1 MDDDERKKLDDELRR
16 EFEREC
22 AKYEFTVEDAR
33 RHFGEWDMEDP
44 VVWAILR
51 VVQAQNDFAHAIL
64 SCELN
69 GVSYRMLEAAID
81 ERREA
86 IAALQRALAS
96 EPRGF
101 Q

>member
-1 MDDDERKKLDDELRR
+1 MKERIDQMDDDERKKLDDELRR

-51 VVQAQNDFAHAIL
+51 VVQAL
-64 SCELN
+64 
-69 GVSYRMLEAAID
+69 LEAAID